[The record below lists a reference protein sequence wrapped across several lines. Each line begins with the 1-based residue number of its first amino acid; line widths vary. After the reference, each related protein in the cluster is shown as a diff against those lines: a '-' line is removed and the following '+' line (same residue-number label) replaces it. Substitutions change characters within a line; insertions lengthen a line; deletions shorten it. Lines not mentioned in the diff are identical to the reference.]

1 MVVPELDATILPL
14 EVPLAPPKVFPEYF
28 PFEVEVFPEFLD
40 IVGIDYSPF
49 EIV

>member
-1 MVVPELDATILPL
+1 MVVPELDATILPRG
-14 EVPLAPPKVFPEYF
+14 VPLAPPKDFPEYF